1 MHYIYIVRCAD
12 DTLYTGWTTDLAR
25 RIAAHN
31 GGTGAKYTR
40 PRRPV
45 TLLYHETFAT
55 KEEALRREY
64 AIKQLPREKKLQLI
78 QGTKQ
83 EETP

>member
-1 MHYIYIVRCAD
+1 MHFIYIVRCAD
-12 DTLYTGWTTDLAR
+12 GTLYTGWTTDLTR

-31 GGTGAKYTR
+31 AGCGAKYTR
-40 PRRPV
+40 SRRPV
-45 TLLYHETFAT
+45 TLLYHESFAT

-78 QGTKQ
+78 KQ